1 MTKNNGRT
9 LNIAHLHWGFPPVI
23 GGVETHLTILLP
35 TMVEMGHNVS
45 LLTGSAEG
53 CKVDDEYRGV
63 KIRRAPIMDLNWLAH
78 RGLDGIEGE
87 VREVYTKFIDEQK
100 PDILHA
106 HNMHYFSRIHTKV
119 LEEMS
124 VKKGIPLFLTAHN
137 VWDDD
142 LFLELTTK
150 IRWTHII
157 AVSHFIEKELIGV
170 GCSHRQTTTVHHG
183 IDEKMFRPDVS
194 PKPIYKKY
202 PQLKGRKVFFHPAR
216 MGMAKGCDVSIKAL
230 RLIKERIPDAMLVL
244 AGTKNIVDWGKTQQK
259 DIAYLVNLVKRFDL
273 QDNVLIDSY
282 LLEDMP
288 AMYAA
293 SQVCIYP
300 STASEPFGLTMLEA
314 MASAKP
320 MVVTRMGGMPEI
332 IGDGINGFVIP
343 VKGYEE
349 LATHVVQLFSDDAL
363 RERLGDV
370 GRTMVEKS
378 YTCNSV
384 TQATLQLY
392 QKMSGS
398 SEAEQLAEQLSH

>member
-1 MTKNNGRT
+1 MKGKNGKK

-45 LLTGSAEG
+45 LLTCSVEG
-53 CKVDDEYRGV
+53 GKGFDEYRGV
-63 KIRRAPIMDLNWLAH
+63 KIHRVPIMDLNWLAH
-78 RGLDGIEGE
+78 RGLDGIEKE
-87 VREVYTKFIDEQK
+87 VREEFARFIDAQK
-100 PDILHA
+100 PDVLHA
-106 HNMHYFSRIHTKV
+106 HNMHYFSRAHAKT

-124 VKKGIPLFLTAHN
+124 IKKGIPLFLTAHN

-142 LFLELTTK
+142 LYLDLTTN

-157 AVSHFIEKELIGV
+157 AVSHFIEKELIGI
-170 GCSHRQTTTVHHG
+170 GCSYHQTTTIHHG
-183 IDEKMFRPDVS
+183 VDEKMFHPKIS
-194 PKPIYKKY
+194 PKPIYKKF
-202 PQLKGRKVFFHPAR
+202 PQLKNKKIFFHPAR

-230 RLIKERIPDAMLVL
+230 RLVKERIPNAMLVL
-244 AGTKNIVDWGKTQQK
+244 AGTKNIVDWGMTQQK
-259 DIAYLVNLVKRFDL
+259 DIAYMVHLVERFNLR
-273 QDNVLIDSY
+273 DNVLIDSY

-288 AMYAA
+288 MIYAA

-320 MVVTRMGGMPEI
+320 MVVTKMGGMPEI

-349 LATHVVQLFSDDAL
+349 LASRVIQLFSDDEL
-363 RERLGDV
+363 RERLGNV
-370 GRTMVEKS
+370 GRNMVEKS
-378 YTCNSV
+378 YTRKSV
-384 TQATLQLY
+384 AQATLGLY
-392 QKMSGS
+392 NKFANIGS
-398 SEAEQLAEQLSH
+398 EVQY

>member
-1 MTKNNGRT
+1 MIGEKMKKKNGKT
-9 LNIAHLHWGFPPVI
+9 LNIAHLHWGFPPMI

-35 TMVEMGHNVS
+35 TMVEMGHKVS
-45 LLTGSAEG
+45 LLTCSAEG
-53 CKVDDEYRGV
+53 AKADDEYRGV
-63 KIRRAPIMDLNWLAH
+63 KIQRAPIMDLNWLVR
-78 RGLDGIEGE
+78 RGLDGIENE
-87 VREVYTKFIDEQK
+87 VRKEYDKFIDRAK

-106 HNMHYFSRIHTKV
+106 HNMHYFSRVHAKT

-142 LFLELTTK
+142 LYLDLTTN

-157 AVSHFIEKELIGV
+157 AVSHFIEKELIGI
-170 GCSHRQTTTVHHG
+170 GCNHHQTTTVHHG
-183 IDEKMFRPDVS
+183 IDEKMFNPKVN

-202 PQLKGRKVFFHPAR
+202 PQLKDKKIFFHPAR

-230 RLIKERIPDAMLVL
+230 RLVRERVPEAMLVL
-244 AGTKNIVDWGKTQQK
+244 AGTRNIVDWGLTQQK
-259 DIAYLVNLVKRFDL
+259 DIAYLVHLVEKFDL
-273 QDNVLIDSY
+273 RDNILIDSY

-288 AMYAA
+288 MIYAA

-320 MVVTRMGGMPEI
+320 MVVTKMGGMPEI

-349 LATHVVQLFSDDAL
+349 LASRVIQLFSNDEL
-363 RERLGDV
+363 RDRLGHV
-370 GRTMVEKS
+370 GRNMVEKS
-378 YTCNSV
+378 YTRKSV
-384 TQATLQLY
+384 ARETLGLY
-392 QKMSGS
+392 NKFSDTG
-398 SEAEQLAEQLSH
+398 HKG